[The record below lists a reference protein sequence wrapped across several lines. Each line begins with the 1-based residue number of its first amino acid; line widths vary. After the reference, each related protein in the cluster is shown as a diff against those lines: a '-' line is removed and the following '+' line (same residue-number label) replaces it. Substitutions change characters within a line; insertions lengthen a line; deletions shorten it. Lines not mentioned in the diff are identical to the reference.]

1 MKIEFSRSAIK
12 FIEKLKDVDKEKVRL
27 KLKFLL
33 ISLGERGIIPFRELD
48 IKKLDGKWSGFF
60 RMRVGKIR
68 VIFKINKDNQVL
80 LIYEIDFRG
89 SIYKK

>member
-1 MKIEFSRSAIK
+1 MKIEFSRSALK
-12 FIEKLKDVDKEKVRL
+12 FIEKLGKKDKEKVRL
-27 KLKFLL
+27 KIKSLL
-33 ISLGERGIIPFRELD
+33 ISIEVQGIIPFRELD
-48 IKKLDGKWSGFF
+48 IKKLNGEWAGFF

-68 VIFKINKDNQVL
+68 TIFKIDKDNKIL

>member
-1 MKIEFSRSAIK
+1 MKIEFSRSALK
-12 FIEKLKDVDKEKVRL
+12 FIEKLGEKDKEKVRL
-27 KLKFLL
+27 KLKSLL
-33 ISLGERGIIPFRELD
+33 ISLEGQGIIPFRELD
-48 IKKLDGKWSGFF
+48 IKKLDGKWSGVF

-68 VIFKINKDNQVL
+68 TIFKIDKDNQVL